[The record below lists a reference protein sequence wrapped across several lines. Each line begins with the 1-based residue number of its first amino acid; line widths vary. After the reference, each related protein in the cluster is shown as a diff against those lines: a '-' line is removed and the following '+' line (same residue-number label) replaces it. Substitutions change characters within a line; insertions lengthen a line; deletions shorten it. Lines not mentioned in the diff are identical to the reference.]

1 MNKPEL
7 IDEVAKIA
15 ELKKKEAAAAVDAVL
30 ETVKKVLKKE
40 GKVQIVG
47 FGSFEVKRRKA
58 RMGRNPQTKE
68 PIKIAA
74 AKLPVFRPGKELKDT
89 VAGKKR

>member
-7 IDEVAKIA
+7 IDEVAKA
-15 ELKKKEAAAAVDAVL
+15 AQLKKKDAAAAVDAVL

-58 RMGRNPQTKE
+58 RIGRNPQTNE